1 MATLKP
7 DRLLLQNKV
16 RRGSA
21 TLANGV
27 KCGDM
32 MLLPPGLATTG
43 SQGSITGWR
52 DYISFSGQLMEGLW
66 PNPTEDADQTFRVRD
81 ETGPDLLA
89 RRGLAHPS
97 VRGARILGVMT
108 NSVMPELVRVVIDVG
123 EDEEQPGQ
131 HECDTAMLTVYD
143 LDAELIDLLKFWRML
158 PDDLPT

>member
-1 MATLKP
+1 
-7 DRLLLQNKV
+7 
-16 RRGSA
+16 
-21 TLANGV
+21 
-27 KCGDM
+27 
-32 MLLPPGLATTG
+32 
-43 SQGSITGWR
+43 
-52 DYISFSGQLMEGLW
+52 
-66 PNPTEDADQTFRVRD
+66 PTEDADQTFRVRD